1 MSRMPGNVVR
11 QYPVLFYC
19 LLALSITWGLKC
31 LYALASPQPAMIPF
45 NFSLFAAWGPS
56 LAALLL
62 ITFSEG
68 KPGLLHLL
76 QRLIQW
82 RIGGRWLLFAVFFE
96 PVLFISITAAYWL
109 WFGSLPM
116 PTGKGL
122 MAATFSLLLTF
133 AIGIF
138 RWGLAEEIG
147 WRGWMLPK
155 LLERWSP
162 FAATMIL
169 ALVTTLWHIHPGT
182 FSELFVIKEGTYLAG
197 HFPEVVERLLI
208 TIPITLAETYLFFQ
222 VRGNLLP
229 FLLFHSASNSSY
241 FWVKEIF
248 GITQS
253 FFFKASFLLALIL
266 IGIVFAILLHRL
278 TSRQTEQQTLANL

>member
-1 MSRMPGNVVR
+1 MSHMPGNVVR
-11 QYPVLFYC
+11 QYPVLLYC
-19 LLALSITWGLKC
+19 LLALSITWGLKY

-68 KPGLLHLL
+68 KPGLLRLL

-147 WRGWMLPK
+147 WRGWMFPK
-155 LLERWSP
+155 LQEHWSP
-162 FAATMIL
+162 FTASLLL
-169 ALVTTLWHIHPGT
+169 ALVTTIWHIHPMA
-182 FSELFVIKEGTYLAG
+182 FSEFFTVKEGTYLVGAY
-197 HFPEVVERLLI
+197 PEVVEGLI
-208 TIPITLAETYLFFQ
+208 ITMPITLVETYLFYK
-222 VRGNLLP
+222 VKGSLLP

-241 FWVKEIF
+241 FWLKETF

-253 FFFKASFLLALIL
+253 HFFKISFLLALML
-266 IGIVFAILLHRL
+266 IGIVFSVLVI
-278 TSRQTEQQTLANL
+278 RQKRMSMDGEM